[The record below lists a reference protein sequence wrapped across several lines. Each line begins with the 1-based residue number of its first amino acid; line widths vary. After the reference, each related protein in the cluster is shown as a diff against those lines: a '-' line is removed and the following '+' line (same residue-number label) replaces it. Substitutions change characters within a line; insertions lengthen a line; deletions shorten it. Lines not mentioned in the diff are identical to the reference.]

1 MSEEGVDYFTLF
13 KEVFDPKNRGFI
25 VPAEIEASL
34 IANGYLD
41 EKNSVMDLIGYLDAD
56 ENGRI
61 GVEEV
66 EALLHP
72 DFVKL
77 EEPSNIEDVFVNF
90 DKDEDQL
97 ISVDD
102 LRTTSESLGFPLSY
116 RQAVLMIQAFDSDND
131 GKVNLQEF
139 SSIFQ
144 TA

>member
-61 GVEEV
+61 AVEEV

-131 GKVNLQEF
+131 GKVSLEEF

>member
-1 MSEEGVDYFTLF
+1 MSEESIDYFTLF
-13 KEVFDPKNRGFI
+13 KEVFDPKNRGYI

-41 EKNSVMDLIGYLDAD
+41 EKNSVMDLIGYLEAD

-61 GVEEV
+61 QTEEV

-77 EEPSNIEDVFVNF
+77 EEPSNIEDVFTNF
-90 DKDEDQL
+90 DKDEDNL

-102 LRTTSESLGFPLSY
+102 LRNTSESLGFPLSY

-144 TA
+144 AA